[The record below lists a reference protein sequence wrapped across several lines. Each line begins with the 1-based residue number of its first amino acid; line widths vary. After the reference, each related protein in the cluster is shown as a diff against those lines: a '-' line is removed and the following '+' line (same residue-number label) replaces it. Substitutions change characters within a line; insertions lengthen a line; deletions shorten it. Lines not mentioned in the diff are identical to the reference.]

1 MNFKHYLEKI
11 YRRPLIQA
19 SLVIFIITLIAALV
33 VEFSE
38 APRNSQ
44 FGTFWDSVWWVI
56 VTITTVGYGD
66 KVPVTAAGRLTGV
79 LIMFIGIATLSVVTA
94 SISSIFISRQM
105 KEERGLQAIKLKNH
119 ILICGWSGRG
129 EQVLTSLKQHNK
141 SQPVVMINL
150 LGEELNHH
158 IAERFPELNLRFV
171 HGDFTQETI
180 LERASAAQAD
190 AAVIIPDTSSG
201 GLNPG
206 DERTI
211 LAILSLR
218 TLNHK
223 MKIYA
228 HVMERSNFSHAR
240 KAGADEVLVSDSLTG
255 YLLAN
260 FITDPGVPQ
269 FIQQVLSVESGN
281 SFQSLLVSAAMAGKT
296 YREVQIQLLQ
306 DTNQVVL
313 GLARMR
319 QPFNLDEVL
328 SGDSSYLDEFIRRK
342 FQEAG
347 RGRRSDA
354 QLTVEINPPAKTPL
368 TINDILIILTN

>member
-1 MNFKHYLEKI
+1 MNFKQYLEKI
-11 YRRPLIQA
+11 YRKPLLQA
-19 SLVIFIITLIAALV
+19 SLVILLITVSAALIV
-33 VEFSE
+33 KFSE
-38 APRNSQ
+38 AHQNSQ
-44 FGTFWDSVWWVI
+44 FETFWDSVWWVI

-66 KVPVTAAGRLTGV
+66 KVPVTVAGKLTGV
-79 LIMFIGIATLSVVTA
+79 LIMFIGIATLSVITA

-105 KEERGLQAIKLKNH
+105 KEERGLQPIKSKNH

-141 SQPVVMINL
+141 SLPVVLINL
-150 LGEELNHH
+150 SGEELNHH

-171 HGDFTQETI
+171 HGDFTQEAI
-180 LERASAAQAD
+180 LERAGAAQAGS
-190 AAVIIPDTSSG
+190 AVIIPDTSSG
-201 GLNPG
+201 GINPG

-223 MKIYA
+223 IKIYA
-228 HVMERSNFSHAR
+228 HVMERSNLSHAR

-281 SFQSLLVSAAMAGKT
+281 SLQSLAVSADQAGKT
-296 YREVQIQLLQ
+296 YREVQLQLLQ
-306 DTNQVVL
+306 DTNQMVL

-328 SGDSSYLDEFIRRK
+328 SGDSSYLDDFIRRK

-354 QLTVEINPPAKTPL
+354 QLSVEINPPGQTRL
-368 TINDILIILTN
+368 STNDILIILTN